1 MILHYAL
8 HFEKPPKLGKNRYL
22 LNTLSLMK
30 PENLLKIKLQDVN
43 KVMSLIKEAVV
54 EMERQHI
61 Y

>member
-1 MILHYAL
+1 
-8 HFEKPPKLGKNRYL
+8 
-22 LNTLSLMK
+22 MK

>member
-1 MILHYAL
+1 
-8 HFEKPPKLGKNRYL
+8 
-22 LNTLSLMK
+22 MK
-30 PENLLKIKLQDVN
+30 PENLLKIKLQNIN